1 MSLVLPNF
9 ICILKIHIY
18 GLFSDLF
25 SKINKYARKWR
36 RFLDFKISRA
46 ARYSFQKCNHFGPK
60 MFVCVCGCMFVC
72 VIFWCVV
79 VCMCFLCKSLFL

>member
-25 SKINKYARKWR
+25 SKINKYARKWK

-46 ARYSFQKCNHFGPK
+46 ARYSFQKCNHFGPR
-60 MFVCVCGCMFVC
+60 MFVCVCVWLYVCLCNFLMCGCMYVF
-72 VIFWCVV
+72 F
-79 VCMCFLCKSLFL
+79 M